1 MHLLAHR
8 GIYASALA
16 RTLCR
21 WTRTTWSALSNA
33 EHDAGRQEQGRAG
46 GRAIFSGGGGGFE
59 KGCFGVDW
67 WAVYVDT
74 YPRKGCVTVEHGK
87 EQGLWL

>member
-1 MHLLAHR
+1 M
-8 GIYASALA
+8 
-16 RTLCR
+16 
-21 WTRTTWSALSNA
+21 SNA

-46 GRAIFSGGGGGFE
+46 GRAIFSGGGGAVSKRVVLGGVGGRFMYIHILE
-59 KGCFGVDW
+59 RGCFGVDW
-67 WAVYVDT
+67 WAFYVDT